1 MTLLTQFWKL
11 IFENMQRNCW
21 QYILQNL
28 EAKADYKLVTRISTH
43 KAWQWKE
50 SLHKV
55 TKDMVD
61 LPAHK
66 ALKFICFQ
74 PQQFVQF
81 RTWPHQPFSQQKRV
95 GETAQPRIR
104 LFVLAVC
111 LHQLKASCTLRKHRI
126 VCSINKIITLEELIH
141 CVWNSSHTVLD
152 DYNCGSHLRLPC

>member
-1 MTLLTQFWKL
+1 MTLFTQFRKL

-43 KAWQWKE
+43 KAWHWKE

-81 RTWPHQPFSQQKRV
+81 RTWPHQPFSPAEKIGRDC
-95 GETAQPRIR
+95 TAKDKTIR
-104 LFVLAVC
+104 FGSMLTSAESF
-111 LHQLKASCTLRKHRI
+111 LHP
-126 VCSINKIITLEELIH
+126 EEAQ
-141 CVWNSSHTVLD
+141 NSL
-152 DYNCGSHLRLPC
+152 